1 MDVTNL
7 YAAVAV
13 SDIDEARAWYT
24 RLLGRK
30 PDRQPMPVDIEWD
43 LAGSGAGG
51 LQVVQTDRPG
61 GSMVTI
67 AVDDIDTTVDEI
79 RDRGIDIESSPHQG
93 AYWLTQV
100 CDPDGNLITFSQP
113 AA

>member
-13 SDIDEARAWYT
+13 SDIDEARDWYA

-30 PDRQPMPVDIEWD
+30 PDRQPMRIDVEWD

-67 AVDDIDTTVDEI
+67 AVDDIDATVEEI
-79 RDRGIDIESSPHQG
+79 RDRGIEIESSPHEG
-93 AYWLTQV
+93 PFWLTQV